1 MGEAVIEFRTLGE
14 LEVWDEGR
22 PLALRGA
29 VQRSVLALLLVHAN
43 VAVRVEEIVD
53 ELWGEA
59 APPTATKMVQNAVS
73 KLRKGGLAAALA
85 TRAGGYVLQ
94 VDPDG
99 VDAFRFQRLLQQ
111 AREALAA
118 GSPTTTE
125 ELLAEAN
132 ALWRGPPFADLAT
145 EQFLQ
150 LEIARLEELQLEA
163 AECAI
168 EAGFALGRHQQ
179 LTQTLE
185 GLVAQHPFRET
196 LRQQLMLSLY
206 RSGRQAEALA
216 AYQAARSYLRDEL
229 GLEPSPSLQRL
240 EQAILV
246 QDPALDP
253 ETQSSPAVAAH
264 ALRKTLTVVHADLA
278 RRGRALDP
286 EALRALSSRVEE
298 ALRAAVAAHGGT
310 VSSATGVSFVAVFGL
325 PTLAEDDT
333 LRAARAVLEARSALA
348 GLGEEW
354 DARYVLRIGVA
365 TGTTLVEPG
374 AQPGAATGEVFDIAA
389 RLARAASD
397 DEVLLAPSTLGAL
410 RSAVDVE
417 PGANVEIADEPETT
431 WRLLTVHADAAVTAR
446 RLDLPLV
453 GRDWELAQL
462 HHAFERATQGRTS
475 YLFTLL
481 GPGGIGKSRL
491 AREFTD
497 TLADTATI
505 LTGRCP
511 SYGAGVTFWPLAEIV
526 REAAGD
532 TTPAA
537 IASLIAEEPE
547 ADEIAAR
554 IAGAI
559 GAHDAGGSAAELFW
573 AVRSLFAALARE
585 RPLVVI
591 FDDLHW
597 AEPTLLDLL
606 EQLVDATRDAPVLL
620 LCLARSELLEERP
633 AWGGGKV
640 NASTILLEPLSQPDR
655 ELLIAHAGGESLR
668 SSVATRVAEAAE
680 GNPLFLEQMVAMA
693 LEAPAGAGEV
703 TVPATIQALLAARVD
718 RLDVTERTVL
728 ERAAVV
734 GKEFSLSEVLALSP
748 EPERDEVRAQL
759 EALARRE
766 LLGGATTPRRGDAAF
781 FFRHGLIRDAAYD
794 ALPKT
799 ERAVLHEALAHFL
812 ELTPD
817 HPASTHE
824 EVIAYHLEQSYSY
837 RVELGQGGEHVE
849 RLAAQATSLLAA
861 AGRRAYAR
869 DDVPA
874 AVALLER
881 AAELAGAGTQARL
894 ELLPDLGEAVREGG
908 DYPRAEAVLAEAIA
922 AAEAAGD
929 ALLEEYARLVR
940 LRMRVQTDAGLGADE
955 VISGAERAL
964 AAFGPADDARSLAKA
979 WELLAWG
986 RWLQCQ
992 AAATE
997 EALAHSLEHAQRA
1010 ADPRT
1015 SAQSLHLMLGA
1026 AVFGPRPVPDAIA
1039 RCEEILAEGA
1049 QQKRVTA
1056 SALRALAAL
1065 KAMAGDFEEARLLL
1079 LRFSAI
1085 VDDLGLRVTAASAAE
1100 TYAEVE
1106 LLAGEPEA
1114 AERRLRS
1121 GYAQLE
1127 EMGESSTSAN
1137 LAALLA
1143 QALSV
1148 QGRNDEAVAVSDL
1161 TPAEDDVSARVHLF
1175 GARARALAAVGRLD
1189 EAERLGLEAAGEAR
1203 TTDFLVMSGDASC
1216 DLAAVLLVAGRADEA
1231 RSLLEEALQAY
1242 NQKQH
1247 LVAID
1252 RTGNLLETLV
1262 TGS

>member
-1 MGEAVIEFRTLGE
+1 VIEFRTLGE
-14 LEVWDEGR
+14 LEVWDAGQ
-22 PLALRGA
+22 PLELRGA
-29 VQRSVLALLLVHAN
+29 VQRSVLALLLLRAN
-43 VAVRVEEIVD
+43 VIVRVDELVD

-59 APPTATKMVQNAVS
+59 APPSAAKMVQNAVS
-73 KLRKGGLAAALA
+73 KLRKGGLASVLV
-85 TRAGGYVLQ
+85 TRAGGYVLH
-94 VDPDG
+94 VDPDS

-118 GSPTTTE
+118 GSPTTAE
-125 ELLAEAN
+125 ELLEEAN
-132 ALWRGPPFADLAT
+132 ALWRGPPFADLAAERFT
-145 EQFLQ
+145 Q
-150 LEIARLEELQLEA
+150 LEIARLEELRLEA
-163 AECAI
+163 AECAV
-168 EAGFALGRHQQ
+168 EAGFALGRHQE
-179 LTQTLE
+179 LAQTLE
-185 GLVAQHPFRET
+185 TLVAQHPVRET

-216 AYQAARSYLRDEL
+216 VYQSARAYLRDEL
-229 GLEPSPSLQRL
+229 GLEPSPALQRL
-240 EQAILV
+240 EQAILI

-253 ETQSSPAVAAH
+253 EFLSPPAVAPH

-286 EALRALSSRVEE
+286 EALLALSTRVEE

-310 VSSATGVSFVAVFGL
+310 VSSATGVDVVAVFGL

-333 LRAARAVLEARSALA
+333 LRAARAALEARSALA
-348 GLGEEW
+348 GLADSLAEEW
-354 DARYVLRIGVA
+354 GARYVLRIGIA

-389 RLARAASD
+389 RLARAAD
-397 DEVLLAPSTLGAL
+397 ADEVLLAPSTLGAL
-410 RSAVDVE
+410 RSAVDAEPAVE
-417 PGANVEIADEPETT
+417 VEIADEPETA
-431 WRLLTVHADAAVTAR
+431 WRLVAVHADAAVTPR

-462 HHAFERATQGRTS
+462 QHAFERATQGRTS

-491 AREFTD
+491 AREFTER
-497 TLADTATI
+497 LAGTATV

-511 SYGAGVTFWPLAEIV
+511 SYGAGITFWPLAEIV
-526 REAAGD
+526 RGAAGS
-532 TTPAA
+532 TTPSA
-537 IASLIAEEPE
+537 IASLMALEPE

-585 RPLVVI
+585 QPLVVI
-591 FDDLHW
+591 FDDLQW

-606 EQLVDATRDAPVLL
+606 EQLVDATRDAPMLL
-620 LCLARSELLEERP
+620 LCLARSELLETRP
-633 AWGGGKV
+633 SWGGGKV

-655 ELLIAHAGGESLR
+655 ELLIAHAGGESLG
-668 SSVATRVAEAAE
+668 SAVAARVAEAAE

-693 LEAPAGAGEV
+693 LEEGAGARDV

-718 RLDVTERTVL
+718 RLDVLERTVL

-734 GKEFSLSEVLALSP
+734 GKEFSLSEVVAMSP
-748 EPERDEVRAQL
+748 EGERDEVRARL

-766 LLGGATTPRRGDAAF
+766 LLGAGTTPRRGDAAF

-794 ALPKT
+794 ALPKAQ
-799 ERAVLHEALAHFL
+799 RAVLHEALAHFL

-824 EVIAYHLEQSYSY
+824 EVLAFHLEQSYRY
-837 RVELGQGGEHVE
+837 RVELGQGGEDVQ
-849 RLAAQATSLLAA
+849 RLGDQATSLLAA

-881 AAELAGAGTQARL
+881 AAELAGVGTRARL
-894 ELLPDLGEAVREGG
+894 ALLPDLGDAVREGG
-908 DYPRAEAVLAEAIA
+908 DEPHAEAVLAEAIA

-929 ALLEEYARLVR
+929 RRLEEYARLVR

-955 VISGAERAL
+955 IIAGANRAL
-964 AAFGPADDARSLAKA
+964 EAFGPVDDAQSLAKA

-997 EALAHSLEHAQRA
+997 EALAQSLEHAQRA
-1010 ADPRT
+1010 ADTRT
-1015 SAQSLHLMLGA
+1015 AAQSLHLMLGA

-1049 QQKRVTA
+1049 RQKRVTA

-1065 KAMAGDFEEARLLL
+1065 KAMAGDFDEARLLL
-1079 LRFSAI
+1079 QRFAAI
-1085 VDDLGLRVTAASAAE
+1085 VEDLGLRVTAASAAE

-1106 LLAGEPEA
+1106 LLAGDPAA

-1127 EMGESSTSAN
+1127 EMGESSTSTN

-1143 QALSV
+1143 RALRV

-1161 TPAEDDVSARVHLF
+1161 IPAEDDVSARVHLF
-1175 GARARALAAVGRLD
+1175 GARARALASVGRLD
-1189 EAERLGLEAAGEAR
+1189 EAERLARDAVQQAR
-1203 TTDFLVMSGDASC
+1203 TTDFLGMAGDAYC
-1216 DLAAVLLVAGRADEA
+1216 DLAAVLRVAGRGDEA

-1242 NQKQH
+1242 KQKRH

-1252 RTGNLLETLV
+1252 RTENLLETLV
-1262 TGS
+1262 TGA

>member
-1 MGEAVIEFRTLGE
+1 VIEFRILGE
-14 LEVWDEGR
+14 LEVWEEGR

-29 VQRSVLALLLVHAN
+29 VQRSVLAVLLLRAN
-43 VAVRVEEIVD
+43 VSVRVEEIVD

-59 APPTATKMVQNAVS
+59 APPTAAKMVQNAVS
-73 KLRKGGLAAALA
+73 KLRKGGLATALA

-94 VDPDG
+94 VEPDS

-118 GSPTTTE
+118 GTPTTTE
-125 ELLAEAN
+125 ELLAEAD
-132 ALWRGPPFADLAT
+132 ALWRGPPFADLASDR
-145 EQFLQ
+145 FVQ
-150 LEIARLEELQLEA
+150 LEIARLEELRLDA
-163 AECAI
+163 AECAV
-168 EAGFALGRHQQ
+168 EAGFALGHHQE

-185 GLVAQHPFRET
+185 TLVAQHPFRET
-196 LRQQLMLSLY
+196 LHQHLMLSLY

-216 AYQAARSYLRDEL
+216 AYQAARAYLRDEL

-240 EQAILV
+240 EQAILI

-253 ETQSSPAVAAH
+253 AFLSPPPVAPH

-278 RRGRALDP
+278 RHGRALDP
-286 EALRALSSRVEE
+286 ETLLALSTRVEE
-298 ALRAAVAAHGGT
+298 VLRAAVAAHGGT
-310 VSSATGVSFVAVFGL
+310 VSSATGVDVVAVFGL

-333 LRAARAVLEARSALA
+333 LRAARAALEARSALA
-348 GLGEEW
+348 GLTGSLAEEW
-354 DARYVLRIGVA
+354 GARFVLRIGVA

-374 AQPGAATGEVFDIAA
+374 AQPGAATGEVFGIAA
-389 RLARAASD
+389 RLAQAAD
-397 DEVLLAPSTLGAL
+397 ADEILLAPSTLGAL

-417 PGANVEIADEPETT
+417 PSAEVVIADERETT
-431 WRLLTVHADAAVTAR
+431 WRLVAVHADAAITPR

-453 GRDWELAQL
+453 GREWELAQL
-462 HHAFERATQGRTS
+462 QHAFERATQGRTS

-491 AREFTD
+491 AREFTER
-497 TLADTATI
+497 LADTATI

-573 AVRSLFAALARE
+573 AVRSLFGALARE

-591 FDDLHW
+591 FDDLQW

-640 NASTILLEPLSQPDR
+640 NASTILLEPLSQRDR
-655 ELLIAHAGGESLR
+655 ELLIAYAGGESLG
-668 SSVATRVAEAAE
+668 SSMSARVAEAAE

-693 LEAPAGAGEV
+693 LEEPTQAGNV

-718 RLDVTERTVL
+718 RLDVLERTVL

-748 EPERDEVRAQL
+748 EPERDEVRGQL

-766 LLGGATTPRRGDAAF
+766 LLGVGTTPRRGDAAF

-837 RVELGQGGEHVE
+837 RVELGQGGEDVQ
-849 RLAAQATSLLAA
+849 RLADQATALLAA

-881 AAELAGAGTQARL
+881 AANLAGAGTRARL

-908 DYPRAEAVLAEAIA
+908 DYPRAEAVLAEAIG

-929 ALLEEYARLVR
+929 ELLEEYARLVR

-955 VISGAERAL
+955 VIAGAERAL
-964 AAFGPADDARSLAKA
+964 AAFGPADDAQSLAKA

-986 RWLQCQ
+986 RWLQCH

-997 EALAHSLEHAQRA
+997 DALAQSLEQAQRA

-1015 SAQSLHLMLGA
+1015 AAQSLHLMLGA

-1039 RCEEILAEGA
+1039 RCEEILAEGSR
-1049 QQKRVTA
+1049 QKRVMA

-1065 KAMAGDFEEARLLL
+1065 KAMAGDFDEARLLL
-1079 LRFSAI
+1079 QRFSAI

-1106 LLAGEPEA
+1106 LLAGDPVA
-1114 AERRLRS
+1114 AEHRLRS

-1143 QALSV
+1143 QALHV
-1148 QGRNDEAVAVSDL
+1148 QGREDEAVAVSDL
-1161 TPAEDDVSARVHLF
+1161 TPAEDDVSAQVHLF
-1175 GARARALAAVGRLD
+1175 GARARALASVGRLD
-1189 EAERLGLEAAGEAR
+1189 EAERLARAAVERAR
-1203 TTDFLVMSGDASC
+1203 TTDFLVMSGDAYC
-1216 DLAAVLLVAGRADEA
+1216 DLAAVLLVAGQIDEA

-1242 NQKQH
+1242 RQKQH

-1262 TGS
+1262 SGT

>member
-1 MGEAVIEFRTLGE
+1 VIEFRTLGE

-22 PLALRGA
+22 PVALRGA
-29 VQRSVLALLLVHAN
+29 VQRSVLALLLLRAN
-43 VAVRVEEIVD
+43 VSVRVEEIVD

-59 APPTATKMVQNAVS
+59 APATATKMVQNAVS
-73 KLRKGGLAAALA
+73 KLRKGGLAAAIA

-94 VDPDG
+94 VEPDS
-99 VDAFRFQRLLQQ
+99 VDAFRFQRLLHQ

-118 GSPTTTE
+118 GSPATTE
-125 ELLAEAN
+125 ELLAEAD
-132 ALWRGPPFADLAT
+132 ALWRGPPLADLAA
-145 EQFLQ
+145 EQFVQ
-150 LEIARLEELQLEA
+150 LEIARLEELRLEA

-168 EAGFALGRHQQ
+168 EAGFALGHHQE

-185 GLVAQHPFRET
+185 TLVAQHPFRET

-216 AYQAARSYLRDEL
+216 AYQAARAYLRDEL
-229 GLEPSPSLQRL
+229 GLEPSSSLQRL

-253 ETQSSPAVAAH
+253 ASVSPPAVVAH

-278 RRGRALDP
+278 RHGRALDP
-286 EALRALSSRVEE
+286 EALLALSSRVDEV
-298 ALRAAVAAHGGT
+298 LRAAVAAHGGT
-310 VSSATGVSFVAVFGL
+310 VFSATGVDIVAVFGL

-333 LRAARAVLEARSALA
+333 LRAARAALEARSALA
-348 GLGEEW
+348 SLAGSLTEW
-354 DARYVLRIGVA
+354 GARFVLRIGVA

-374 AQPGAATGEVFDIAA
+374 AQPGAATGEVFGIAA
-389 RLARAASD
+389 RLAQAAD
-397 DEVLLAPSTLGAL
+397 ADAILLAPSTLEAL

-417 PGANVEIADEPETT
+417 PAAEVEIADEPETV
-431 WRLLTVHADAAVTAR
+431 WRLVGVHADAAVTPR

-453 GRDWELAQL
+453 ARDWELAQL
-462 HHAFERATQGRTS
+462 RHAFERATQGRTS

-497 TLADTATI
+497 KLAGSATV

-511 SYGAGVTFWPLAEIV
+511 SYGAGITFWPLAEIV

-532 TTPAA
+532 TTQAA
-537 IASLIAEEPE
+537 IASLLADEPE
-547 ADEIAAR
+547 ADEIASR

-573 AVRSLFAALARE
+573 AVRSLFAALARQ

-591 FDDLHW
+591 FDDLQW

-606 EQLVDATRDAPVLL
+606 EQLVDATRDAPMLL

-633 AWGGGKV
+633 AWGGGKM

-655 ELLIAHAGGESLR
+655 EVLIAQAGGELLNA
-668 SSVATRVAEAAE
+668 SVIARVAEAAE

-693 LEAPAGAGEV
+693 LEQGTGAGDL

-718 RLDVTERTVL
+718 RLDVLERTVL
-728 ERAAVV
+728 ERAAVI
-734 GKEFSLSEVLALSP
+734 GKEFSLSEVVALSP
-748 EPERDEVRAQL
+748 EPDRDQVRGQL
-759 EALARRE
+759 EALARRD
-766 LLGGATTPRRGDAAF
+766 LLGVGTTARRGDAAF
-781 FFRHGLIRDAAYD
+781 FFRHGLIREAAYD

-799 ERAVLHEALAHFL
+799 DRAVLHEALAQFL

-824 EVIAYHLEQSYSY
+824 EVMAFHLEQSYRY
-837 RVELGQGGEHVE
+837 RVELGQGGADVQ
-849 RLAAQATSLLAA
+849 RLGDQATSLLGA

-881 AAELAGAGTQARL
+881 AAELAGAGTQARR

-908 DYPRAEAVLAEAIA
+908 DYPHAEAVLAEAIA

-929 ALLEEYARLVR
+929 PLLREYARLVR

-955 VISGAERAL
+955 VIAGANRAL
-964 AAFGPADDARSLAKA
+964 EAFGPVDDAQSLAKA

-997 EALAHSLEHAQRA
+997 DALAQSLEHAQRA

-1015 SAQSLHLMLGA
+1015 AAQSLHLMLGA

-1039 RCEEILAEGA
+1039 RCEEILAGGA
-1049 QQKRVTA
+1049 LQKRVTA

-1065 KAMAGDFEEARLLL
+1065 KAMAGDFDEARLLL
-1079 LRFSAI
+1079 QRFSAI

-1106 LLAGEPEA
+1106 LLAGDPAA
-1114 AERRLRS
+1114 AEHRLRS

-1143 QALSV
+1143 QALHV
-1148 QGRNDEAVAVSDL
+1148 QGRDDEAVAVSDL

-1189 EAERLGLEAAGEAR
+1189 EAERLARDAVERAR
-1203 TTDFLVMSGDASC
+1203 TTDFLVMAGDALC
-1216 DLAAVLLVAGRADEA
+1216 DLAAVLLVAGQIDET

-1242 NQKQH
+1242 TQKQH

-1252 RTGNLLETLV
+1252 RTGNLLKTLV
-1262 TGS
+1262 TRP

>member
-1 MGEAVIEFRTLGE
+1 VIEFRTLGE
-14 LEVWDEGR
+14 LEVWDEGQ
-22 PLALRGA
+22 PVELRGA
-29 VQRSVLALLLVHAN
+29 VQRSVLALLLLRAN
-43 VAVRVEEIVD
+43 VVVRVEEVVD

-59 APPTATKMVQNAVS
+59 APPTAAKMVQNAVS
-73 KLRKGGLAAALA
+73 KLRKGGLATALA
-85 TRAGGYVLQ
+85 TRAGGYVLH
-94 VDPDG
+94 VDPDS

-125 ELLAEAN
+125 ELLEEAN
-132 ALWRGPPFADLAT
+132 ALWRGPPFADLAAERFT
-145 EQFLQ
+145 Q
-150 LEIARLEELQLEA
+150 LEIARLEELRLEA

-168 EAGFALGRHQQ
+168 EAGFALGRHQE
-179 LTQTLE
+179 LAQTLE
-185 GLVAQHPFRET
+185 TLVAQHPFRET

-216 AYQAARSYLRDEL
+216 VYQAARAYLRDEL

-253 ETQSSPAVAAH
+253 AFLSPPAVAPH
-264 ALRKTLTVVHADLA
+264 AVRKTLTVVHADLA
-278 RRGRALDP
+278 RHGRALDP
-286 EALRALSSRVEE
+286 EALLALTTRVEE
-298 ALRAAVAAHGGT
+298 ALHMAVAAHGGT
-310 VSSATGVSFVAVFGL
+310 VSSVTGVNFVAVFGL

-333 LRAARAVLEARSALA
+333 LRAARAALEARSALA
-348 GLGEEW
+348 ALAESLAEEW
-354 DARYVLRIGVA
+354 GARFVLRIGVA

-374 AQPGAATGEVFDIAA
+374 AQPGAATGEVFGIAA
-389 RLARAASD
+389 RLAQAAHD
-397 DEVLLAPSTLGAL
+397 DEILLAPVTLSAL
-410 RSAVDVE
+410 RSAVDAE
-417 PGANVEIADEPETT
+417 PAAEVEIAEERETV
-431 WRLLTVHADAAVTAR
+431 WRLVGVHADAAVTPR

-462 HHAFERATQGRTS
+462 QHAFERATQGRTS

-491 AREFTD
+491 AREFTE
-497 TLADTATI
+497 TLAGTATV

-511 SYGAGVTFWPLAEIV
+511 SYGVGITFWPLAEIV

-532 TTPAA
+532 TTRAA
-537 IASLIAEEPE
+537 IASLIASDPE

-559 GAHDAGGSAAELFW
+559 GADDAEGSAADLFW
-573 AVRSLFAALARE
+573 AVRSLFAAQARE

-591 FDDLHW
+591 FDDLQW

-640 NASTILLEPLSQPDR
+640 NASTILLEPLSHPDR
-655 ELLIAHAGGESLR
+655 ELLIAHAGGESLD
-668 SSVATRVAEAAE
+668 SSVAARVAEAAE

-693 LEAPAGAGEV
+693 LEQGAEAGDV

-718 RLDVTERTVL
+718 RLDVLERAVL

-734 GKEFSLSEVLALSP
+734 GKEFSLSEVVALSP
-748 EPERDEVRAQL
+748 EPERDEIRGQL

-766 LLGGATTPRRGDAAF
+766 LLGVATSARRGDAAF

-817 HPASTHE
+817 HPTSTPE
-824 EVIAYHLEQSYSY
+824 EVMAFHLEQSYRY
-837 RVELGQGGEHVE
+837 RVELGQGGADVQ
-849 RLAAQATSLLAA
+849 RLGDQATSLLAA

-881 AAELAGAGTQARL
+881 AAELAGVGTRARL

-908 DYPRAEAVLAEAIA
+908 DYPHAEAVLAEAIE

-929 ALLEEYARLVR
+929 GLLEEYARLVR

-955 VISGAERAL
+955 VIAGADRAL
-964 AAFGPADDARSLAKA
+964 DAFGPVDDAKSLAKA

-1039 RCEEILAEGA
+1039 RCEEILAAGA
-1049 QQKRVTA
+1049 RQKRVTA

-1065 KAMAGDFEEARLLL
+1065 KAMAGDFDEARLLL

-1085 VDDLGLRVTAASAAE
+1085 VEDLGLRVTAASAAE
-1100 TYAEVE
+1100 TFAEVE
-1106 LLAGEPEA
+1106 LLAGDPAA

-1143 QALSV
+1143 QALHV

-1175 GARARALAAVGRLD
+1175 GARARALASVGRLD
-1189 EAERLGLEAAGEAR
+1189 EAERLARDAVQRAR
-1203 TTDFLVMSGDASC
+1203 TTDFLVMSGDADS
-1216 DLAAVLLVAGRADEA
+1216 DLAAVLLVAGRVDEA
-1231 RSLLEEALQAY
+1231 RGLLEEALEAY
-1242 NQKQH
+1242 RQKQH

-1262 TGS
+1262 TGA